1 MEDDEKA
8 LILYK
13 KGIEAYRRG
22 ELQKASDLLM
32 QVVEASEEDHRAWNA
47 LGVVLTKMGM
57 HTDADVCFENALTLD
72 PENEIYK
79 RNREK
84 NRIHV
89 RRSITDIFSL
99 LPFNQ
104 LPKNPLSPRYVL
116 GIIGLFVLLIL
127 IISLPPLVVNTSP
140 PAEISQTIAVTLEQT
155 KDLILIKNMG
165 GPGLDVLERFD
176 ITWNNQ
182 SLDALGLLP
191 RFLGITAGSTLAI
204 PLEELG
210 GISDTNEINVRI
222 HAIFRDH
229 TSKEILTQTIHLPI
243 EQTEPRSEPII
254 SATSHD
260 PRFGVGDVLLRR
272 DDGAYVL
279 VSAILSDNQYRVEE
293 LTRFNDG
300 SFYVQPGMSRN
311 VSMEEYENLT
321 QKITSMQVPVDAQ
334 FRPGVQYRAYSRAAA
349 RGAVP
354 LYVAGDLV
362 SRSSGVT
369 QDVLVILGY
378 DPGTDEYATD
388 QIYPY
393 YTGEWG
399 FRPDAHTEWI
409 SRDDLERSYPARLTR
424 IALSQIGI
432 GQDSSPPGTAPD
444 YREGDIVAQD
454 RSADAPLFLILAY
467 DPKKGVYYTDRI
479 RLSYDGGW
487 VRDGQNVSHL
497 RSTLEREYPYKVR
510 SIDVS
515 RVGFT

>member
-1 MEDDEKA
+1 

-210 GISDTNEINVRI
+210 GISDTKEINVRI

-229 TSKEILTQTIHLPI
+229 TSNEILTQTIHLPI

-254 SATSHD
+254 SATSPD

-334 FRPGVQYRAYSRAAA
+334 FRPGDSIVHIVGQLQEGRCLFMS
-349 RGAVP
+349 
-354 LYVAGDLV
+354 
-362 SRSSGVT
+362 
-369 QDVLVILGY
+369 LVILS
-378 DPGTDEYATD
+378 PGHRALPRMSSSFLDMI
-388 QIYPY
+388 QGLMSMQPI
-393 YTGEWG
+393 
-399 FRPDAHTEWI
+399 
-409 SRDDLERSYPARLTR
+409 RSTR
-424 IALSQIGI
+424 IIPVNG
-432 GQDSSPPGTAPD
+432 DSDLMPILNG
-444 YREGDIVAQD
+444 
-454 RSADAPLFLILAY
+454 SAGMILN
-467 DPKKGVYYTDRI
+467 VRI
-479 RLSYDGGW
+479 Q
-487 VRDGQNVSHL
+487 RD
-497 RSTLEREYPYKVR
+497 
-510 SIDVS
+510 
-515 RVGFT
+515 